1 VHTAEHVTRRGNNE
15 TEGRELA
22 GAALQGTSAPLREDI
37 VDAQWIRFGEIELEG
52 VRYDHDVVID
62 KGRVTKRRKKTS
74 KPYRGEFGH
83 TPLSAAETIPWGGKR
98 LIVGTGESGSLPIMP
113 DVWQEAQRRGIEVMA
128 APTEEALTLVRDADA
143 ADVRAILH
151 VTC

>member
-1 VHTAEHVTRRGNNE
+1 MKAE
-15 TEGRELA
+15 
-22 GAALQGTSAPLREDI
+22 
-37 VDAQWIRFGEIELEG
+37 WIRFGEIEVEG

-62 KGRVTKRRKKTS
+62 QGRVAKRRKKAS
-74 KPYRGEFGH
+74 KEYRGEFGH

-113 DVWQEAQRRGIEVMA
+113 DVWHEAKRRGIEVVA
-128 APTEEALTLVRDADA
+128 EPTEKALVLVRDTDA